1 MGIYKNGFGDPNGE
15 LWVGNDNLHRL
26 TATDDVILRV
36 ELEDF
41 EGDKRYAEYTS
52 FKLEDAA
59 NKYKLLISR
68 YSGTAENSMSYHKYE
83 SI

>member
-41 EGDKRYAEYTS
+41 EGDKRYAECTS
-52 FKLEDAA
+52 FKEADALDR
-59 NKYKLLISR
+59 YKLLIAG
-68 YSGTAENSMSYHKYE
+68 YSGTAGNAMSYHKYE
-83 SI
+83 SV